1 MIFIFTKINY
11 SKYNH
16 TFTNSIISSTLI
28 ALVLGN
34 ILPNYYLN
42 VMVTRIKFTDNLI
55 P

>member
-16 TFTNSIISSTLI
+16 TFTNSIITFTLN
-28 ALVLGN
+28 ALALGN
-34 ILPNYYLN
+34 ILPYYNLN
-42 VMVTRIKFTDNLI
+42 VMITRIKYTDKLI